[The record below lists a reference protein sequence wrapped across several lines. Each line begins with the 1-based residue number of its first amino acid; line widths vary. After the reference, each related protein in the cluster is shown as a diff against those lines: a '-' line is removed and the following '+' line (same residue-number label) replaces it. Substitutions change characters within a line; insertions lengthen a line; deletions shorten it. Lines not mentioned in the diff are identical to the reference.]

1 MKEFSAKLFETN
13 LKVFFHICPLILI
26 FLWLC
31 AFLAHLQKSKNKD
44 FWGATVQYSIV
55 QNQYAFKGLLCCM
68 LYCAVDTDF
77 FYGKKMQAVEDY
89 KMQAVED

>member
-26 FLWLC
+26 FY
-31 AFLAHLQKSKNKD
+31 D
-44 FWGATVQYSIV
+44 FEHFWYICKKVKKKRIFEVLQYSIV